1 MAQLSAEQIIDKALE
16 MIDQDGLEEL
26 SMRRLGKAL
35 EVDAK
40 AIYYY
45 FPNKDSLIEAVLKRA
60 FAEMDLP
67 ETQNSSWQDQ
77 LHVLAREYY
86 RIASKHPHLLQYL
99 LRFDGTVPIV
109 FDVVERIIV
118 ALQDTGLTAQ
128 SIVQIIDVFWSF
140 VPSFA
145 FDDPLLTQENTNLHT
160 QLQQL
165 SQERFPA
172 THSLLPKI
180 SPGDLEGNLDFQ
192 IDIVIWGIEKL
203 IEKEASNGGR

>member
-1 MAQLSAEQIIDKALE
+1 MAQLSAEQITDKALE

-67 ETQNSSWQDQ
+67 ETQDSPWQNQ
-77 LHVLAREYY
+77 LHTLAHTYY
-86 RIASKHPHLLQYL
+86 QLASTHPHLLQYL

-118 ALQDTGLTAQ
+118 ALHDTGLSAQ
-128 SIVQIIDVFWSF
+128 SIIQVIDLFWSF

-145 FDDPLLTQENTNLHT
+145 FDDPSLAPESNTLHK

-165 SQERFPA
+165 SHDRFPA
-172 THSLLPKI
+172 TRALLTHV
-180 SPGDLEGNLDFQ
+180 SMGDLEGDLDFQ
-192 IDIVIWGIEKL
+192 IKLVIWGIEKL
-203 IEKEASNGGR
+203 IEKEAL